1 MIRIDDLTKVVGAR
15 TLFAIDHLSIGA
27 CDKVGLIGDNGTGK
41 TTFLRILSSLDTDY
55 AGRVQTNDEISY
67 LLNNLE
73 DELGFIYQRRFQQN
87 CSSPGE
93 RQRLKL
99 EHLLVDNKAF
109 LLIDEPTSHLDI
121 KQRKLLAK
129 RLYSRNKGFI
139 LVSHDRDFINQTCT
153 KIFELVNGKIEVYS
167 GDYSFY
173 LCEREKRY
181 K

>member
-55 AGRVQTNDEISY
+55 AGRVQMNDEISY
-67 LLNNLE
+67 LLNNSE

-87 CSSPGE
+87 CSSSPGE
-93 RQRLKL
+93 QQRLKL

-121 KQRKLLAK
+121 S
-129 RLYSRNKGFI
+129 Y
-139 LVSHDRDFINQTCT
+139 
-153 KIFELVNGKIEVYS
+153 
-167 GDYSFY
+167 
-173 LCEREKRY
+173 
-181 K
+181 